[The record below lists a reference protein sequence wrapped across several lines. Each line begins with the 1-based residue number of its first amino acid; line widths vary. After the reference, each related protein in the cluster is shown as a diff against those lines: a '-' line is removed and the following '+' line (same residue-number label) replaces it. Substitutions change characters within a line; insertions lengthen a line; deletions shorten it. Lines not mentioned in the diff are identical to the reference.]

1 MIDDTSLLRRFVE
14 QRTENA
20 FAELV
25 RQHLNLVYF
34 SALRQTNGDT
44 HRAEDAAQ
52 ATFVLLAQK
61 ADSLCKHPNLV
72 GWLHTSACNQGRELM
87 RAEQRRYNR
96 EQAANTMHEITSS
109 DANDEAW
116 TRVRPIIDDALQD
129 LAPDDREAVLLRY
142 FENRSF
148 AEIGDTLR
156 LGENGARMRV
166 TRALEKLEP
175 ALARRGVKSTASALA
190 TVLTIPAAMAAPANL
205 ASTISTT
212 VFSAASI
219 GSTGAATFT
228 IIKLMTSTKLVAIA
242 TGIALLAASGTAL
255 YQHNQLQSS
264 RAELTALHQQ
274 QSDLQTQI
282 DNLTNQLTAAKKRTD
297 EADADSGKLLAA
309 MAATQS
315 EPLKTPTKPVPITH
329 ALVEARYKHGQALV
343 KSGQFEEA
351 LKELLWCYDTGM
363 PQVMGFAG
371 VRSSFL
377 LGDLARLG
385 KTYPPAL
392 AALQER
398 RDSSEQ
404 RFRESVTDTDALN
417 EYANLN
423 RALDDNQ
430 KTLALF
436 DSIPP
441 DDSRRTALA
450 YNVKDLLLN
459 AQRYTE
465 LAKATPYFS
474 IAMSFDATTDTGFL
488 AKLPADQ
495 ATQLKQNVAG
505 NTGKDIEMLAG
516 AGDIAHASQLIDKVL
531 AFDRSAE
538 TIAILQSH
546 LARAGHPE
554 LLKSP

>member
-44 HRAEDAAQ
+44 HHAEDAAQ

-61 ADSLCKHPNLV
+61 ADSLFEHPNLV

-148 AEIGDTLR
+148 AEIGDALR

-205 ASTISTT
+205 ASTISAT
-212 VFSAASI
+212 VLSAASI
-219 GSTGAATFT
+219 GSAGTATLTF
-228 IIKLMTSTKLVAIA
+228 IKLMTSTKLVAIA
-242 TGIALLAASGTAL
+242 TGVALLATIGTAV

-264 RAELTALHQQ
+264 QAELIALHQQ
-274 QSDLQTQI
+274 QSDLQAQI
-282 DNLTNQLTAAKKRTD
+282 AHLTNQLTAAKKRTD

-309 MAATQS
+309 MAAIQA
-315 EPLKTPTKPVPITH
+315 EPLTTTTKAVPITH
-329 ALVEARYKHGQALV
+329 ALVEARYKHGQALA
-343 KSGQFEEA
+343 KSGQFDEA
-351 LKELLWCYDTGM
+351 LNELLWCYDTGM
-363 PQVMGFAG
+363 PQVMDYRG
-371 VRSSFL
+371 VRDSFL
-377 LGDLARLG
+377 QGELAALG

-398 RDSSEQ
+398 RDSAEQ
-404 RFRESVTDTDALN
+404 RLRESTTDYDSLV

-423 RALDDNQ
+423 RALNESQ

-436 DSIPP
+436 DSLPP
-441 DDSRRTALA
+441 DDLRRQCIA
-450 YNVKDLLLN
+450 YNVSDQLLS
-459 AQRYTE
+459 AQRYAE
-465 LAKATPYFS
+465 LSRAKPYWN
-474 IAMSFDATTDTGFL
+474 IAMNFDATTNTGVL
-488 AKLPADQ
+488 AKIPLDHT
-495 ATQLKQNVAG
+495 TQYKQNIAG
-505 NTGKDIEMLAG
+505 NAGKDIEMLAG

-531 AFDRSAE
+531 AFDHSAE
-538 TIAILQSH
+538 TIATLQSH
-546 LARAGHPE
+546 LARAGHPD